1 MLSVPISGCQL
12 RPPRGLVER
21 DQFFPSAAHVLR
33 RSILACAEAFVPLAK
48 VDLCFV
54 EPAGGEQALAER
66 GPGFRDPPVVRR
78 MDGDP
83 DIERRSQ
90 MLFRRSERSAPRR
103 VATRARIVLLA
114 GDGRSKR
121 AIAKELRVSTHTVV
135 LWRRRF
141 LAGGVE
147 NLLRDAPGRG
157 RTATVTVGET
167 AARLLTLAAT
177 PPSRGRWTV
186 RRLAEAAGV
195 SRASTHRIL
204 RASGQ

>member
-1 MLSVPISGCQL
+1 MSASQ
-12 RPPRGLVER
+12 
-21 DQFFPSAAHVLR
+21 QSAACAIVLSPGER
-33 RSILACAEAFVPLAK
+33 LRLEALSAS
-48 VDLCFV
+48 L
-54 EPAGGEQALAER
+54 
-66 GPGFRDPPVVRR
+66 
-78 MDGDP
+78 
-83 DIERRSQ
+83 
-90 MLFRRSERSAPRR
+90 SAPRR

-114 GDGRSKR
+114 ADGRSKR
-121 AIAKELRVSTHTVV
+121 AIARELRVSTHTAV
-135 LWRRRF
+135 LWRRRY